1 VVHTGGVQHRLVGA
15 CVVWGEEGEGG
26 GEVGGGPPRVGGAG
40 VGGGGGGGGG
50 GVGGGVAVVRHR
62 GRDSV
67 GETQWERLSGRDS
80 VGETQWEPQ
89 WGSMEE
95 RWTAAGV
102 EASSRRLS
110 TLACC
115 TLYAACRFR

>member
-26 GEVGGGPPRVGGAG
+26 GEV
-40 VGGGGGGGGG
+40 
-50 GVGGGVAVVRHR
+50 GGVAVVRHR